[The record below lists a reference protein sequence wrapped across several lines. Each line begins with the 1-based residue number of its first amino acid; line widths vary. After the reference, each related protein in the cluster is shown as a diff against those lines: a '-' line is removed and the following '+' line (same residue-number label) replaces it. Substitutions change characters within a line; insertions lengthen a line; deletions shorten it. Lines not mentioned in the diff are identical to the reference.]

1 MSLYDVP
8 KQLPEDIAADLPA
21 RIEYGALPWWARLR
35 TPPPPGW
42 SGAWAARLGSRI
54 APLPRRREAVGE
66 E

>member
-1 MSLYDVP
+1 MTAYSVP
-8 KQLPEDIAADLPA
+8 KQLPEDIAKGLPA
-21 RIEYGALPWWARLR
+21 RMAYTALPWWARLR

-42 SGAWAARLGSRI
+42 SGAWAAGVVSRI